1 MANLPRPF
9 LIELDGQFVANPRMS
24 GEMDEYTKI
33 PASIG
38 DRANA
43 AIFELRDGY
52 LRRLGGPE
60 PLHFGRFFVEPPLYG
75 PLPLYWIANRN
86 QVRPSQYI
94 GDEDSPQTFEMA
106 VYVLKKDRLALLD
119 DITNIL
125 KNERLMLSSR
135 CIDRLG
141 DCLMAKLEP
150 TLIPHDRNDPDRA
163 INMAQS
169 ARLRN
174 IKAQGPYRIVK
185 RTKTSKHTSE
195 LHQNSKVVRH
205 VRLGRFAGSSD
216 VHESRMDGEFIPLDG
231 ATNNEDADEYKAL
244 AITEAGQHNV
254 GSRNFSRFA

>member
-106 VYVLKKDRLALLD
+106 GFH
-119 DITNIL
+119 I
-125 KNERLMLSSR
+125 
-135 CIDRLG
+135 G
-141 DCLMAKLEP
+141 LEP
-150 TLIPHDRNDPDRA
+150 
-163 INMAQS
+163 
-169 ARLRN
+169 
-174 IKAQGPYRIVK
+174 
-185 RTKTSKHTSE
+185 
-195 LHQNSKVVRH
+195 
-205 VRLGRFAGSSD
+205 GRDDS
-216 VHESRMDGEFIPLDG
+216 VHAKPPGMPPGKYY
-231 ATNNEDADEYKAL
+231 DAW
-244 AITEAGQHNV
+244 
-254 GSRNFSRFA
+254 